1 MQRSSIHTMS
11 QTEKKMRFPG
21 AIMKFGPRPA
31 PFINVTIKRK
41 NRIVGII
48 TALIDTGS
56 PFTAI
61 LPSDAEKLRIKV
73 SSRRGSTVRLAG
85 HKFMAIECPNL
96 SIMLKSAD
104 GQLISFSNPII
115 SILTLT
121 SPKERKEVQEIP
133 SIIGNDFLE
142 ENGLA
147 LFFNPAKRIAY
158 LEKQ

>member
-1 MQRSSIHTMS
+1 
-11 QTEKKMRFPG
+11 MRFSG
-21 AIMKFGPRPA
+21 VVMKFGKRPA

-41 NRIVGII
+41 DRIVGII

-61 LPSDAEKLRIKV
+61 LPSDAEKLRIKA
-73 SSRRGSTVRLAG
+73 SPHRGFTVCLAG
-85 HKFMAIECPNL
+85 HKFVAVKCPHL
-96 SIMLKSAD
+96 SMMLNSTD
-104 GQLISFSNPII
+104 GQLISSSNPTII
-115 SILTLT
+115 LLTLT

-147 LFFNPAKRIAY
+147 LFFNPAKKIAY
-158 LEKQ
+158 LEK